1 MSGMD
6 LAKAVGRVVS
16 ADLCCGCGACTLL
29 DGVGSMVLGENGMLH
44 PVLDASASCSD
55 EGARFGLLCPG
66 EGLRSPSEPGQ
77 TWHPVFGGYRGVW
90 RAWARDED
98 IRFRGSSGG
107 VLTALSVWLLE
118 SGRVTAV
125 AGAGASTQHPT
136 RSTARVARSRE
147 EVLALAGSRYA
158 PVSVLAG
165 LESTRGALAVVAK
178 PCEAAALRAVRTSE
192 RADLQNVSHILSFFC
207 AGTPRQT
214 TTDQLV
220 ERLGVE
226 VDEVASLRYRGMGCP
241 GQFEVQARGGNSA
254 TMSYSESW
262 GSHLGR
268 SLPTRCKLCI
278 DGTGEAADISV
289 GDFWS
294 SEPSGYPDLRE
305 QDGQSVVIARTD
317 SGMALIAEAIA
328 EGVIVAAEASLAD
341 VSMVQPLQVDRRL
354 TIAGRLTGR
363 LLSGHRVPRYRGYRM
378 MSGAFRRPVAS
389 LRAAM
394 GMLTRSLRANR
405 SCGTSSG
412 GSTHAPHSG
421 R

>member
-1 MSGMD
+1 MEQIVAANS
-6 LAKAVGRVVS
+6 
-16 ADLCCGCGACTLL
+16 
-29 DGVGSMVLGENGMLH
+29 LGIPL
-44 PVLDASASCSD
+44 P
-55 EGARFGLLCPG
+55 
-66 EGLRSPSEPGQ
+66 
-77 TWHPVFGGYRGVW
+77 
-90 RAWARDED
+90 
-98 IRFRGSSGG
+98 
-107 VLTALSVWLLE
+107 
-118 SGRVTAV
+118 
-125 AGAGASTQHPT
+125 
-136 RSTARVARSRE
+136 
-147 EVLALAGSRYA
+147 
-158 PVSVLAG
+158 
-165 LESTRGALAVVAK
+165 
-178 PCEAAALRAVRTSE
+178 
-192 RADLQNVSHILSFFC
+192 
-207 AGTPRQT
+207 
-214 TTDQLV
+214 
-220 ERLGVE
+220 
-226 VDEVASLRYRGMGCP
+226 ASLR
-241 GQFEVQARGGNSA
+241 
-254 TMSYSESW
+254 
-262 GSHLGR
+262 
-268 SLPTRCKLCI
+268 
-278 DGTGEAADISV
+278 EAADISV